1 MVTLAPSK
9 LAEAYQTYPTA
20 RAAAVAALRGID
32 NTQYERGGGVLY
44 SESQNLYAATEPAG
58 QDDDAHLAVGVR
70 IPQGWSLHSIY
81 HTHPSGDRSN
91 QFSSH
96 DISTAKQLK
105 TPSYLLSIDD
115 NKIRVF
121 DPASSK
127 VSKDSMVARFAYGN
141 VVDEGRSRATGR

>member
-9 LAEAYQTYPTA
+9 LAEVYQTYPTA

-58 QDDDAHLAVGVR
+58 QDDDAHFAVGVR

-81 HTHPSGDRSN
+81 HTHPLGPRSTQFSGDDVASAR
-91 QFSSH
+91 
-96 DISTAKQLK
+96 QLK
-105 TPSYLLSIDD
+105 MASYMLARAD

-121 DPASSK
+121 YPSNSK
-127 VSKDSMVARFAYGN
+127 VSTDSVVVGCFAYGK
-141 VVDEGRSRATGR
+141 VVDEGR